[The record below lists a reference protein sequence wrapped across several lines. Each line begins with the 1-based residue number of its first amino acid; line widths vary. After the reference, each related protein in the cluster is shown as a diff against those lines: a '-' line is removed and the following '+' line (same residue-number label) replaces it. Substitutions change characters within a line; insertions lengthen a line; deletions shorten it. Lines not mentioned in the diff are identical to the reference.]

1 MSGSWATRSPNER
14 TCYECWRPVGPH
26 GFCRCGCVVTFRG
39 EHPRVQPWEIDP
51 PRLENEGQ

>member
-39 EHPRVQPWEIDP
+39 EHPRVQPWEP
-51 PRLENEGQ
+51 GEEQEPGR